1 MEVIFFHAG
10 DCKEKSDK
18 SGNQVNLLTRRA
30 EKLTATAAE
39 SIYRLRPKKTK
50 VEVWS
55 NLVPHLA
62 QSAQIIADELDV
74 KAKIVSA
81 IGQQDMG
88 AVLKMLSSQA
98 KEKCVIIVGE
108 NPYLGLWSDQLM
120 GLKLILHKYSA
131 ASFIVNPQECVA
143 TEFLWF
149 ASQTALKR
157 IR

>member
-10 DCKEKSDK
+10 ECKEKLDK
-18 SGNQVNLLTRRA
+18 NGNRVKLLTRRA
-30 EKLTATAAE
+30 EKMTASAAE
-39 SIYRLRPKKTK
+39 SIHRLRPRKTK
-50 VEVWS
+50 MEVWS

-62 QSAQIIADELDV
+62 QSAQIIAEELDV

-98 KEKCVIIVGE
+98 KEKCILIVGE
-108 NPYLGLWSDQLM
+108 TPYLGLWSDQLM
-120 GLKLILHKYSA
+120 GLKLILNKYSA
-131 ASFIVNPQECVA
+131 AAFLVNPQECVA